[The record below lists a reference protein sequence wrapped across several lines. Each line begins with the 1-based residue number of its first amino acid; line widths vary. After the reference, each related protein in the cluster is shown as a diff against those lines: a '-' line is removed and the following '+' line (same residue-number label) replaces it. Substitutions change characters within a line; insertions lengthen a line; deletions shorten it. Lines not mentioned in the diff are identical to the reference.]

1 MVTKSLNGPSFTI
14 NHILGRLDVDDER
27 ECKSPGPS
35 TSRSFTTGSEASD
48 CSGDDCLCAPVDY
61 STRPGGSPS
70 PPTPGDHHHRHH
82 RGHHHHSR
90 RPHHPLS
97 PATVEIKP
105 EGEDDD
111 DDDDDEEVVVT
122 ANCSGGDKSPVQQGD
137 KNKDDAATVP
147 PVDDKNKKPNYSY
160 NALIMMAISES
171 PQKRLTLSGIYEYI
185 MTKFPF
191 YRMNTPA
198 WQNSIRH
205 NLSLNKCF
213 VKIPRSFDDPG
224 KGNYWMIDPNSSDVY
239 IGGTTGKLRRRSTQ
253 SSRHRIAYRPPMPP
267 HGVVMPPSPHHHHHH
282 HHHAAAAAAAAA
294 AAFYHHRGG
303 QPHHPAAGASGWP
316 GVADY
321 PSAAAAAAG
330 FDYLHQYF
338 WPPSSIATSTAAG
351 AYHPQRPSPSPPG
364 PASTGYSISQL
375 LRPTSMQSVQ
385 PKRPTAVMHPAATA
399 GALLQATM
407 QGRHHHHHLQHQQQ

>member
-27 ECKSPGPS
+27 DDIKSPGPS
-35 TSRSFTTGSEASD
+35 TSRSYTTGSEAGSD

-61 STRPGGSPS
+61 STRPGSPDKK
-70 PPTPGDHHHRHH
+70 TTDD
-82 RGHHHHSR
+82 
-90 RPHHPLS
+90 
-97 PATVEIKP
+97 
-105 EGEDDD
+105 EDDGA
-111 DDDDDEEVVVT
+111 VT
-122 ANCSGGDKSPVQQGD
+122 GAAAASTDGETAADGKDVKKTKEQQQQ
-137 KNKDDAATVP
+137 
-147 PVDDKNKKPNYSY
+147 DDKNKKPNYSY

-253 SSRHRIAYRPPMPP
+253 SSRHRIAYRPPMQPLPP
-267 HGVVMPPSPHHHHHH
+267 HHPH
-282 HHHAAAAAAAAA
+282 AAAAA
-294 AAFYHHRGG
+294 AAFYHHHRGAG
-303 QPHHPAAGASGWP
+303 VPPPPPSSAVPHHPAWS
-316 GVADY
+316 ADY
-321 PSAAAAAAG
+321 AAAAAAAAG

-338 WPPSSIATSTAAG
+338 WPPAAAAYQQQQQQQQQHHQHQQQQHHHQQQLSPAAPAVAT
-351 AYHPQRPSPSPPG
+351 
-364 PASTGYSISQL
+364 STGYSISQL
-375 LRPTSMQSVQ
+375 LRPTLQVP
-385 PKRPTAVMHPAATA
+385 PKRPTAVMHPAAA
-399 GALLQATM
+399 AAAALLQVSMT
-407 QGRHHHHHLQHQQQ
+407 RHQ

>member
-27 ECKSPGPS
+27 DCKSPGPS

-70 PPTPGDHHHRHH
+70 PTPGDLHRHH
-82 RGHHHHSR
+82 RGGHHHQHHNR
-90 RPHHPLS
+90 RAHPTS
-97 PATVEIKP
+97 PAAVDIKP
-105 EGEDDD
+105 EEEDD
-111 DDDDDEEVVVT
+111 DDDDDEE
-122 ANCSGGDKSPVQQGD
+122 ANSLPKGDKSPQRDGACAKD
-137 KNKDDAATVP
+137 GKDDAAATP
-147 PVDDKNKKPNYSY
+147 PIDDKNKKPNYSY

-185 MTKFPF
+185 MNKFPF

-253 SSRHRIAYRPPMPP
+253 SSRHRITYRPPMPP

-303 QPHHPAAGASGWP
+303 PPHHPAAGASGWP

-338 WPPSSIATSTAAG
+338 WPPSVATSTAG
-351 AYHPQRPSPSPPG
+351 AYQQRPSPSPPA
-364 PASTGYSISQL
+364 ASTGYSISQL
-375 LRPTSMQSVQ
+375 LRPTLQVP
-385 PKRPTAVMHPAATA
+385 PKRPTAVMHPAAA

-407 QGRHHHHHLQHQQQ
+407 GRHHHHLQQQ

>member
-27 ECKSPGPS
+27 DCKSPGPS

-48 CSGDDCLCAPVDY
+48 CSGDDCLCAPVDDR
-61 STRPGGSPS
+61 TRPGGSPS
-70 PPTPGDHHHRHH
+70 PPTTPGDLHHHHRG
-82 RGHHHHSR
+82 GHHHQHHNR
-90 RPHHPLS
+90 HPHPQS
-97 PATVEIKP
+97 PATIEIKP
-105 EGEDDD
+105 EEEDDD
-111 DDDDDEEVVVT
+111 DLPKR
-122 ANCSGGDKSPVQQGD
+122 DKSPQRDGAC
-137 KNKDDAATVP
+137 KNKDEAAATP

-185 MTKFPF
+185 MNKFPF

-213 VKIPRSFDDPG
+213 VNIPRSFDDPG

-267 HGVVMPPSPHHHHHH
+267 
-282 HHHAAAAAAAAA
+282 
-294 AAFYHHRGG
+294 
-303 QPHHPAAGASGWP
+303 
-316 GVADY
+316 
-321 PSAAAAAAG
+321 
-330 FDYLHQYF
+330 
-338 WPPSSIATSTAAG
+338 
-351 AYHPQRPSPSPPG
+351 
-364 PASTGYSISQL
+364 
-375 LRPTSMQSVQ
+375 
-385 PKRPTAVMHPAATA
+385 
-399 GALLQATM
+399 
-407 QGRHHHHHLQHQQQ
+407 

>member
-14 NHILGRLDVDDER
+14 NHILGRLDVKDER
-27 ECKSPGPS
+27 DVDIKSPGPS
-35 TSRSFTTGSEASD
+35 TSRSYTTGSEASD
-48 CSGDDCLCAPVDY
+48 CSGDECLCAPVDY

-70 PPTPGDHHHRHH
+70 PGDGDLQRQSPQHHLHH
-82 RGHHHHSR
+82 QHHHHHQRHR
-90 RPHHPLS
+90 RPSSASS
-97 PATVEIKP
+97 PSAVEKNSPTRDDGDDEVTMI
-105 EGEDDD
+105 GGADDD
-111 DDDDDEEVVVT
+111 GSIVEPPKDE
-122 ANCSGGDKSPVQQGD
+122 AADGKDGGK
-137 KNKDDAATVP
+137 KDAV
-147 PVDDKNKKPNYSY
+147 VDDKNKKPNYSY

-185 MTKFPF
+185 MNKFPF

-267 HGVVMPPSPHHHHHH
+267 HVVMPPSSHHHHHH
-282 HHHAAAAAAAAA
+282 HQHAAAAAAAAA

-303 QPHHPAAGASGWP
+303 PPHHPAVPSGWP
-316 GVADY
+316 GTGVADY
-321 PSAAAAAAG
+321 PSAAAG

-338 WPPSSIATSTAAG
+338 WPHASTVAAAAAAS
-351 AYHPQRPSPSPPG
+351 AYHQPSPSPPTT
-364 PASTGYSISQL
+364 TGYSISQL
-375 LRPTSMQSVQ
+375 LRPTLQVT
-385 PKRPTAVMHPAATA
+385 PKRPTAVMHPAA

-407 QGRHHHHHLQHQQQ
+407 GRHQ

>member
-27 ECKSPGPS
+27 DVDIKSPGPS
-35 TSRSFTTGSEASD
+35 TSRSYTTGSEASD

-61 STRPGGSPS
+61 STRPGSSPS
-70 PPTPGDHHHRHH
+70 PPSTGDHHH
-82 RGHHHHSR
+82 HHHHHHHHNHR
-90 RPHHPLS
+90 RPS
-97 PATVEIKP
+97 SATADCVGGDKKPPPGDDEVEDV
-105 EGEDDD
+105 DDH
-111 DDDDDEEVVVT
+111 DDDDDET
-122 ANCSGGDKSPVQQGD
+122 AKSGSAETTVSGECA
-137 KNKDDAATVP
+137 KDAKKE

-185 MTKFPF
+185 MNKFPF

-267 HGVVMPPSPHHHHHH
+267 HVVMPHSPHHHHHH
-282 HHHAAAAAAAAA
+282 QHHHPHMAAAAAAAAA

-303 QPHHPAAGASGWP
+303 VPPHHPAAAAAAAAGWP

-321 PSAAAAAAG
+321 PSAAAN

-338 WPPSSIATSTAAG
+338 WPPASSST
-351 AYHPQRPSPSPPG
+351 YQQPSPPS
-364 PASTGYSISQL
+364 PPTSTGYSISQL
-375 LRPTSMQSVQ
+375 LRPTLQVP
-385 PKRPTAVMHPAATA
+385 PKRPTAVMHPAAAAATA
-399 GALLQATM
+399 GALLQASM
-407 QGRHHHHHLQHQQQ
+407 GRHQ

>member
-27 ECKSPGPS
+27 DCKSPGPS

-70 PPTPGDHHHRHH
+70 PPTTPGDVHRHH
-82 RGHHHHSR
+82 RGGHHHHHHNR
-90 RPHHPLS
+90 RPHPPS
-97 PATVEIKP
+97 PSTTEIK
-105 EGEDDD
+105 EEDDD
-111 DDDDDEEVVVT
+111 DLPK
-122 ANCSGGDKSPVQQGD
+122 GDKSPQRDGAG
-137 KNKDDAATVP
+137 KNKDEAAATP
-147 PVDDKNKKPNYSY
+147 TPVDDKNKKPNYSY

-185 MTKFPF
+185 MNKFPF

-267 HGVVMPPSPHHHHHH
+267 HSVMPQSHHHHH

-303 QPHHPAAGASGWP
+303 PPHHPAAGASGWP

-338 WPPSSIATSTAAG
+338 WPQSAG
-351 AYHPQRPSPSPPG
+351 AYQQQQQQHQQRPSPSPP
-364 PASTGYSISQL
+364 ATSTGYSISQL
-375 LRPTSMQSVQ
+375 LRPTLQV
-385 PKRPTAVMHPAATA
+385 PPRRPTAVIHPAAA

-407 QGRHHHHHLQHQQQ
+407 SRHHHHLQQQ

>member
-27 ECKSPGPS
+27 DDIKSPGPS
-35 TSRSFTTGSEASD
+35 TSRSYTTGSEAGSD

-61 STRPGGSPS
+61 STRPGSPDKK
-70 PPTPGDHHHRHH
+70 TDD
-82 RGHHHHSR
+82 
-90 RPHHPLS
+90 
-97 PATVEIKP
+97 
-105 EGEDDD
+105 EDDGTLAGVDGD
-111 DDDDDEEVVVT
+111 DRATPSNTDD
-122 ANCSGGDKSPVQQGD
+122 G
-137 KNKDDAATVP
+137 KDDKKGKDQQ
-147 PVDDKNKKPNYSY
+147 DDKNKKPNYSY

-185 MTKFPF
+185 MNKFPF

-253 SSRHRIAYRPPMPP
+253 SSRHRIAYRPPMQPLPP
-267 HGVVMPPSPHHHHHH
+267 HHPH
-282 HHHAAAAAAAAA
+282 
-294 AAFYHHRGG
+294 AAFYHHQHHRGAG
-303 QPHHPAAGASGWP
+303 VPPPPASGVPHHPAWS
-316 GVADY
+316 ADY
-321 PSAAAAAAG
+321 AAAAAAAAG

-338 WPPSSIATSTAAG
+338 WPPAAAAA
-351 AYHPQRPSPSPPG
+351 AYQQQQQQHHHLQQQQQLSPSP
-364 PASTGYSISQL
+364 AATAVATSTGYSISQL
-375 LRPTSMQSVQ
+375 LRPTLQVP
-385 PKRPTAVMHPAATA
+385 PKRPTAVMHPAAA
-399 GALLQATM
+399 AAAALLQVSMT
-407 QGRHHHHHLQHQQQ
+407 RHQ

>member
-27 ECKSPGPS
+27 DCKSPGPS

-61 STRPGGSPS
+61 STRPGGTPS
-70 PPTPGDHHHRHH
+70 PPPTTPGDLHRHH
-82 RGHHHHSR
+82 HHHHNHHNR
-90 RPHHPLS
+90 RPHPPSS
-97 PATVEIKP
+97 PAAVDIKP
-105 EGEDDD
+105 DEEDEDDD
-111 DDDDDEEVVVT
+111 DDGDGDLPK
-122 ANCSGGDKSPVQQGD
+122 GDKSPQRDGGG
-137 KNKDDAATVP
+137 KGKDDAAAAAGTP

-185 MTKFPF
+185 MNKFPF

-267 HGVVMPPSPHHHHHH
+267 HGVVMPPSPHHHHQPRRS
-282 HHHAAAAAAAAA
+282 
-294 AAFYHHRGG
+294 RG
-303 QPHHPAAGASGWP
+303 PPPPAVHPPAAGAPHPRPASGWR
-316 GVADY
+316 ADY

-338 WPPSSIATSTAAG
+338 WPPSVATSTAAG
-351 AYHPQRPSPSPPG
+351 AYQQRPSPSPPA
-364 PASTGYSISQL
+364 ASTGYSISQL
-375 LRPTSMQSVQ
+375 LRPTLQV
-385 PKRPTAVMHPAATA
+385 PLKRPTAVMHPAAA
-399 GALLQATM
+399 GAALLQATM
-407 QGRHHHHHLQHQQQ
+407 GRHHHHLQQQ